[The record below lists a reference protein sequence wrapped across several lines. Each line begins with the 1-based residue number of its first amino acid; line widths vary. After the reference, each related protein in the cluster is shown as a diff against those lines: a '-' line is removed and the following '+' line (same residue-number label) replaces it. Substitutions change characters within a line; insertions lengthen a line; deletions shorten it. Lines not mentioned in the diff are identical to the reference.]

1 MKIEVFE
8 VKNNDIKK
16 VIRAIRRKSSATVC
30 DIMNRTGLRYDT
42 VMQILFFLRHDLM
55 IATDNCGEKYYAI

>member
-16 VIRAIRRKSSATVC
+16 VIRAIRRKSSATVG
-30 DIMNRTGLRYDT
+30 DIMNRTGLHYDI
-42 VMQILFFLRHDLM
+42 VMQILFFLRYDLM